1 VALIASGPG
10 ALANR
15 FLAFQPMV
23 WVGRISYPL
32 YLWHWPIL
40 SYVRIAESGSPAQ
53 WVLWCGAAL
62 AVVLAWFTYRW
73 VELPLQRAN
82 SKSRVTICL
91 VGAMGVLL
99 IVSIVIA
106 KYGGLPS
113 RSSLQY
119 LKNYE
124 SQMIR
129 SPRQDGS
136 CTGLYKGGIAPVYC
150 RQHNPGARMIGLIG
164 DSHAHALFA
173 GVSELAAKQGYGTL
187 LLANSGCPPLLGTVT
202 GRNAGER
209 QQCAENIE
217 KIINTLR
224 NDQRIAGVIIA
235 SRGPQYL
242 TGLGFGPVEAK
253 HNYPPITTL
262 PSLAKAGAP
271 DPVQIFVDGLMNTA
285 TQLHQRGVRVSYLLQ
300 VPELGVPAK
309 DCLGRPLTLL
319 ARANQCTVK
328 YEDYQRRMQPY
339 RTQVL
344 GLVTRAPFLEILD
357 AEHIFCSAAGCS
369 GFIDNQLLYAD
380 DNHLSEAGSKRVAP
394 VILKAAREG
403 VYGR

>member
-1 VALIASGPG
+1 
-10 ALANR
+10 
-15 FLAFQPMV
+15 
-23 WVGRISYPL
+23 
-32 YLWHWPIL
+32 
-40 SYVRIAESGSPAQ
+40 
-53 WVLWCGAAL
+53 
-62 AVVLAWFTYRW
+62 
-73 VELPLQRAN
+73 
-82 SKSRVTICL
+82 
-91 VGAMGVLL
+91 
-99 IVSIVIA
+99 
-106 KYGGLPS
+106 
-113 RSSLQY
+113 
-119 LKNYE
+119 
-124 SQMIR
+124 MIR
-129 SPRQDGS
+129 SSRQDGS
-136 CTGLYKGGIAPVYC
+136 CTDLYKGRVAPVYC
-150 RQHNPGARMIGLIG
+150 RQHNPGTRMIGLIG

-173 GVSELAAKQGYGTL
+173 GVSDLAAKQGYGTL

-202 GRNAGER
+202 GRNEAER
-209 QQCAENIE
+209 QQCAQSIE

-224 NDQRIAGVIIA
+224 NDQRIASVIIA

-242 TGLGFGPVEAK
+242 TGLGFGPVEAR

-262 PSLAKAGAP
+262 PSLAKAGVP
-271 DPVQIFVDGLMNTA
+271 DPGQIFVDGLINTA
-285 TQLHQRGVRVSYLLQ
+285 TQLHQRGMRVSYLLQ

-319 ARANQCTVK
+319 ARTNQCTVR

-344 GLVTRAPFLEILD
+344 GLATRAPFLEILD
-357 AEHIFCSAAGCS
+357 AEHVFCSAAGCS